1 MTFIL
6 CTAVGA
12 EIYEGKPARC
22 ESQNGELQNHE
33 HMIQGGCSEIS
44 GVLPKD
50 DIKCITGPYG
60 IRIGKTGI
68 QTMMVEVGGWV

>member
-1 MTFIL
+1 MTFFL

-22 ESQNGELQNHE
+22 ESQSPESQSHGYG
-33 HMIQGGCSEIS
+33 IQGGCSEI
-44 GVLPKD
+44 GAVLPKD

-60 IRIGKTGI
+60 RKIGKTGI
-68 QTMMVEVGGWV
+68 QTMMVEVG